1 MTELDRLLYVMAKL
15 ADSDISIDQGRVY
28 NIGDKTIFY
37 FSFFPYPSDDA
48 GYSSKEILKQLSELK
63 KYSLVI
69 ADFSKERMGHYPLY
83 NVFEQLEIN
92 FVMLTHD
99 ITQHKSRP
107 KLLYRPAHYHL
118 VKYQFQKP
126 TTTHLR
132 KKYKLSCLN
141 GTLRWHRVYN
151 YLLLKSRA
159 DFDDYL
165 CTLHSQPELDDP
177 HEMQM
182 RTDLPDEIAQQWES
196 IKHQLP
202 NRDQLDQENKI
213 RADWD
218 ITHPACIDSYIHL
231 VTETDMSN
239 AFVTEKTWKPVASAQ
254 LFLIV
259 GHRNAVAHL
268 RSSGVDTFDDIV
280 NHAHYD
286 NEPDWQIRIK
296 KIHQVLDKLLS
307 QDLESIYKDTEQRRT
322 SNSKKFFNGEF
333 GTEYQNNL
341 VTCITT
347 PK

>member
-1 MTELDRLLYVMAKL
+1 MTELDRLLHDMAKL
-15 ADSDISIDQGRVY
+15 ADSDINIDQGQVY

-48 GYSSKEILKQLSELK
+48 DYSSVKNLEQLSTLK

-69 ADFSKERMGHYPLY
+69 ADFSKERMDHSPLY
-83 NVFEQLEIN
+83 DILEQLDLN
-92 FVMLTHD
+92 FIMLTYN
-99 ITQHKSRP
+99 ITRHNVRP
-107 KLLYRPAHYHL
+107 KLLYYPILYHW
-118 VKYQFQKP
+118 VRYQFKRQQI
-126 TTTHLR
+126 TTLP

-151 YLLLKSRA
+151 YFLLKSRA

-177 HEMQM
+177 QEMQT
-182 RTDLPDEIAQQWES
+182 RADLSDEIAQQWES

-202 NRDQLDQENKI
+202 HRNNLHLKSKI
-213 RADWD
+213 REDWD
-218 ITHPACIDSYIHL
+218 ISHPAYTDSYINL

-268 RSSGVDTFDDIV
+268 RSLGVDTFDDIV
-280 NHAHYD
+280 DHDYYD
-286 NEPDWQIRIK
+286 NEPDWQIRIQ

-333 GTEYQNNL
+333 GIEYQNNL